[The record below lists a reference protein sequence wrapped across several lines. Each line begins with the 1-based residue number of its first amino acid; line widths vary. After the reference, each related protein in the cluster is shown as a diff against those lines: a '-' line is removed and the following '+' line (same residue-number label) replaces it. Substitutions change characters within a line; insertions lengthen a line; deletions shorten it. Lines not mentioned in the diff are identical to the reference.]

1 MNFNIKDFTG
11 PLDLMLH
18 MVKKHELD
26 IYEIDLKIIIDEYIN
41 FINSLDKNDLDNKSI

>member
-26 IYEIDLKIIIDEYIN
+26 IYEIDLEIIIDEYYYY
-41 FINSLDKNDLDNKSI
+41 L

>member
-18 MVKKHELD
+18 MVKKHELN

-41 FINSLDKNDLDNKSI
+41 FIKMI